1 MAVHAICQLEK
12 IQAKYDGNIESVVA
26 TVDLDNGSIG
36 VLAGVVTGEREL
48 KNLVAPATAT
58 LGTDE
63 IVLVSSPEINYLPGT
78 TLQDFYNV
86 SGLPARAYHL
96 VAGDIFTVA
105 DANITGTTV
114 LNQWIGVANASY
126 KLTFSATL
134 PVTRFI
140 GQVIEKGTT
149 GFNKVACTTIQ
160 VLKA

>member
-1 MAVHAICQLEK
+1 MAVHAIVQLEK
-12 IQAKYDGNIESVVA
+12 VQAKYDGNIESVVPSL
-26 TVDLDNGSIG
+26 DLDNGSIG
-36 VLAGVVTGEREL
+36 VISGVVTGEREL
-48 KNLVAPATAT
+48 KTLIAPATAT
-58 LGTDE
+58 LATDE
-63 IVLVSSPEINYLPGT
+63 IVLVASPEVNYLPGT

-96 VAGDIFTVA
+96 VAGDIFTVT

-114 LNQWIGVANASY
+114 LNQWVTVANASY

-134 PVTRFI
+134 PTTRFI